1 MTKRKRSASRS
12 STTAP
17 VATAGPSTSVASLQV
32 SMAALGT
39 GPVTAT
45 APCPKKQKTTAAA
58 TDFDVEITPTTIK
71 FVGRPDFAKAAT
83 DIKVVAGQ
91 QDRRHVLGYDDAIRP
106 TFEFAVNA
114 YRDEHGDAALVT
126 KLRALNQASG
136 MKAVPHATNRPL
148 KDHLKYS
155 LSQLN
160 SSPGNLNPELASENQ
175 AIEHVRQQAMGARS
189 RLAKAFDEDIP
200 DLNETKKILLEVFA
214 PQTPSNKPV
223 GALITQHGNSVRQVV
238 RDRINNAT
246 TDKELAEILADTE
259 TSTGIDLSKR
269 AGAKTQTSYSLQLA
283 NDLRNARDPD
293 FPMNS
298 NDRLESVYKIRSTPD
313 QSK

>member
-1 MTKRKRSASRS
+1 MTKRKHSAIQS
-12 STTAP
+12 STPA
-17 VATAGPSTSVASLQV
+17 ATAGPSTSVASLQA

-45 APCPKKQKTTAAA
+45 GPCPKKQKTKATTS
-58 TDFDVEITPTTIK
+58 TDFDVEITPATIK

-126 KLRALNQASG
+126 KLRALNQAAG
-136 MKAVPHATNRPL
+136 MKGVPHATKRPL

-175 AIEHVRQQAMGARS
+175 AIEHVRQQSQHARKA
-189 RLAKAFDEDIP
+189 LDKLYVDPDKTPDVAAAKKTLLDIFEP
-200 DLNETKKILLEVFA
+200 SKNSSGTAITDFANEART
-214 PQTPSNKPV
+214 
-223 GALITQHGNSVRQVV
+223 VV
-238 RDRINNAT
+238 SDRIKNAT
-246 TDKELAEILADTE
+246 TNVELYAILSETE

-283 NDLRNARDPD
+283 NDLRNARDPE
-293 FPMNS
+293 FPMSS
-298 NDRLESVYKIRSTPD
+298 NDRLEAIYKVRKTPD